1 MKRIGRKSSAPS
13 PGTTPFLLSVR
24 TRKRPGNWRA
34 ASKRCSPRDVHS
46 MTAKLKTAVL
56 GATGYSGLELTRIL
70 LRHPQL
76 AKPVLLSRNAD
87 NGGASDLADVFPGLS
102 GNGGYP
108 LQALSWTALKQQG
121 VRLLFLATPHETSR
135 SLVPE
140 AIAQGLRV
148 IDLSGAWRLK
158 QAQNRAIYGFK
169 DSDSVRAAELTEKA
183 VYGLTE
189 LNGERIANA
198 DLVANP
204 GCYAT
209 SVILALAPLLKAGL
223 TDRQRG
229 IVSDSKSGVSGA
241 GKEPSS
247 RTHFV
252 SVADNLSAYSVFNHR
267 HVGEMMEQLHLNLHE
282 LTFTP
287 HLLPI
292 PRGIL
297 STIYVHLSRQL
308 RSCEVESC
316 FRDFYS
322 GKRWI
327 RVFATPKL
335 PQVQFSLHTNYC
347 DLGFCLAEDGRRL
360 VLISSID
367 NLLKG
372 AAGQAVQN
380 MNLMYGWKEEEG
392 LQ

>member
-1 MKRIGRKSSAPS
+1 MAG
-13 PGTTPFLLSVR
+13 
-24 TRKRPGNWRA
+24 
-34 ASKRCSPRDVHS
+34 
-46 MTAKLKTAVL
+46 KLKSAVL
-56 GATGYSGLELTRIL
+56 GASGYSGLELTRL
-70 LRHPQL
+70 LERHPRL
-76 AKPVLLSRNAD
+76 EKPVLMRRE
-87 NGGASDLADVFPGLS
+87 NGGDGAQDLAEIFPELS

-108 LQALSWTALKQQG
+108 LRALSWPELKRQG
-121 VRLLFLATPHETSR
+121 VELLFLATPHEASR

-158 QAQNRAIYGFK
+158 QAQHRAIYGFQ
-169 DSDSVRAAELTEKA
+169 DANAVTAAELTRQA
-183 VYGLTE
+183 VYGLPE
-189 LNGERIANA
+189 LNGDCIARA
-198 DLVANP
+198 QLVANP

-223 TDRQRG
+223 IDREHG
-229 IVSDSKSGVSGA
+229 IISDSKSGVSGA
-241 GKEPSS
+241 GKAPTS

-252 SVADNLSAYSVFNHR
+252 AVADNLSAYSVFDHR
-267 HVGEMMEQLHLNLHE
+267 HLGEMVEQLELGDSE

-297 STIYVHLSRQL
+297 STIYVRLIRAMKAA
-308 RSCEVESC
+308 EVEAC
-316 FRDFYS
+316 LRNFYA
-322 GKRWI
+322 GKHWV

-335 PQVQFSLHTNYC
+335 PQLQFSLHSNYC
-347 DLGFCLAEDGRRL
+347 DLGFCLAADGQRL
-360 VLISSID
+360 VLVSCID

-380 MNLMYGWKEEEG
+380 MNLMYGWEEREG

>member
-1 MKRIGRKSSAPS
+1 MG
-13 PGTTPFLLSVR
+13 
-24 TRKRPGNWRA
+24 
-34 ASKRCSPRDVHS
+34 
-46 MTAKLKTAVL
+46 AKLKSAVL
-56 GATGYSGLELTRIL
+56 GASGYSGLELTRL
-70 LRHPQL
+70 LERHPRL
-76 AKPVLLSRNAD
+76 EKPLLFRRE
-87 NGGASDLADVFPGLS
+87 NGSNGATDLAEVFPELS

-108 LQALSWTALKQQG
+108 LRPLSWPEMKRQG
-121 VRLLFLATPHETSR
+121 VQLLFLATPHEASR

-158 QAQNRAIYGFK
+158 QAQHRAIYSFQ
-169 DSDSVRAAELTEKA
+169 DADAVTAAELTTRA
-183 VYGLTE
+183 VYGLPE
-189 LNGERIANA
+189 LNGDLIAA
-198 DLVANP
+198 AQLVANP

-209 SVILALAPLLKAGL
+209 SVILALAPLLQAGL
-223 TDRQRG
+223 VDRERG
-229 IVSDSKSGVSGA
+229 IISDSKSGVSGA
-241 GKEPSS
+241 GKAPTS

-267 HVGEMMEQLHLNLHE
+267 HLGEMVEQLGLEDAE

-297 STIYVHLSRQL
+297 STIYVQL
-308 RSCEVESC
+308 NRAVKPVEVQSCL
-316 FRDFYS
+316 RDFYS
-322 GKRWI
+322 GKHWV

-335 PQVQFSLHTNYC
+335 PQLQFSLHTNYC
-347 DLGFCLAEDGRRL
+347 DLGFCLAEHGQRL
-360 VLISSID
+360 VLVSCVD

-380 MNLMYGWKEEEG
+380 MNLMYEWDEREG